1 MRASKGGVLFNKLL
15 IANRAEIALRL
26 MRTCRELGVATVAVY
41 SEADRSSLH
50 VRYAD
55 EAYLLGPGTPGES
68 YLNVERVMDVA
79 RRSQVEAIHPGYGF
93 LAENPLFVDACERE
107 GIVFIGPS
115 SRTMRLLGDKIAARR
130 LAANAGV
137 PVVPGEEK
145 AATFDE
151 ALAAADRLGYP
162 VLVKAVSGGG
172 GKGIR
177 VVGSHGEMEAAL
189 RVAGSE
195 AASAFG
201 DHKLYVEKYLERVR
215 HVEVQFLADANGD
228 VVALAERECSIQR
241 RHQKVIE
248 ESPSPGVDAA
258 LRERLCAATIEVAR
272 AADYRNAGTAEFLLD
287 ESGEFYFLE
296 INARLQVEHPVT
308 ELVTGID
315 LVAEQLRIAAGEPL
329 SFAAEDVELRGW
341 AIECRIAA
349 EDPFRDFLPSLGRV
363 DYVREPSGPGVRVDS
378 ALFAGSDIPY
388 YYDPMIA
395 KVLAWGHDRDE
406 AVRRMQ
412 RALGEFVVVGV
423 DTNIPL
429 HLLVLRDP
437 RFLSGD
443 VHTTFLERE
452 FEMVRDGV
460 EKDRL
465 VALLAAAVLAHRREK
480 RERAAISSRDGG
492 AWRVYRRQ
500 AALRGGNALASANS
514 AAGGAMWRRS
524 TG

>member
-1 MRASKGGVLFNKLL
+1 MFKKLL
-15 IANRAEIALRL
+15 VANRGEIALRV
-26 MRTCRELGVATVAVY
+26 MRTCRELGIATVAVY
-41 SEADRSSLH
+41 SEADRTSLH

-68 YLNVERVMDVA
+68 YLNIERVIDAA

-93 LAENPLFVDACERE
+93 LAENPAFVDACERA
-107 GIVFIGPS
+107 GIAFVGPS

-130 LAANAGV
+130 LAAEAGV
-137 PVVPGEEK
+137 PVVPGEEN
-145 AATFDE
+145 AASFEE

-177 VVGSHGEMEAAL
+177 LVGSRTEMEAAL

-201 DHKLYVEKYLERVR
+201 DQNLYIEKFLDRVR
-215 HVEVQFLADANGD
+215 HVEVQFLADAHGN
-228 VVALAERECSIQR
+228 VVALGERECSIQR
-241 RHQKVIE
+241 RHQKLIE
-248 ESPSPGVDAA
+248 ESPSPAIDAS
-258 LRERLCAATIEVAR
+258 LREKLCAASVEVAR
-272 AADYRNAGTAEFLLD
+272 AAGYRNAGTAEFLLD
-287 ESGEFYFLE
+287 EDGRFYFLE

-315 LVAEQLRIAAGEPL
+315 LVAEQLRIAAGERL
-329 SFAAEDVELRGW
+329 SFGQEDVELRGW

-363 DYVREPSGPGVRVDS
+363 DYVSEPAGPGIRVDS

-406 AVRRMQ
+406 AVRRMR
-412 RALGEFVVVGV
+412 RALAEFVVVGI
-423 DTNIPL
+423 DTNVPL
-429 HLLVLRDP
+429 HLRILRDP
-437 RFLSGD
+437 RFLAGD
-443 VHTTFLERE
+443 IHTTFLERE
-452 FEMVRDGV
+452 FQATPGSDDEER
-460 EKDRL
+460 R

-480 RERAAISSRDGG
+480 QVRATISARDGS
-492 AWRVYRRQ
+492 AWKTYQRQ
-500 AALRGGNALASANS
+500 AAMRGGEP
-514 AAGGAMWRRS
+514 AGSYDPPVRGAPWRRS
-524 TG
+524 TD